1 MPKFTLQGKHKGA
14 LLAISIGLIAFI
26 ISLYGAGFNALITA
40 LVAGIV
46 VGNMVK
52 LPSDWLKGISNM
64 AGRFLEFSLL
74 FLAFDISFGTVSKLG
89 WFSFFYL
96 IAALGLILY
105 LSLYF
110 AQKLNCQGSTG
121 WLIGFGTAI
130 CGSSAIA
137 ALSPAVTKNK
147 EDIGISMAVVNLIG
161 VLGMLFFPWILDY
174 LDASNEQAGII
185 IGGTLH
191 SVGNVA
197 GAAYGM
203 NNETGSY
210 AIMIK
215 MARVAMLSPALIYMR
230 FLITRSADQVWYKYF
245 SLPWY
250 LYVFIGISIAHSFF
264 PLPGEIQ
271 AHIQFSGKLILTLAM
286 AGIGFAIS
294 FTTLYQSGRKGLVFG
309 LIVFALQI
317 VAFSGMLFF
326 VAQ

>member
-1 MPKFTLQGKHKGA
+1 MPVLNLQGKHKGILVA
-14 LLAISIGLIAFI
+14 VSIGLFAFLL
-26 ISLYGAGFNALITA
+26 SLYVSGLNALITA
-40 LVAGIV
+40 LVSGIIL
-46 VGNMVK
+46 GNILK
-52 LPSDWLKGISNM
+52 LPSDWLKGISQS
-64 AGRFLEFSLL
+64 AGKLLEFSLL
-74 FLAFDISFGTVSKLG
+74 FLAFDISFGTLSKLG
-89 WFSFFYL
+89 WISFLYL
-96 IAALGLILY
+96 IIALGLILY
-105 LSLYF
+105 LSVF
-110 AQKLNCQGSTG
+110 FSKKFNCEGSTG

-137 ALSPAVTKNK
+137 ALSPAVTEKK
-147 EDIGISMAVVNLIG
+147 EDIGISMAVVNLMG
-161 VLGMLFFPWILDY
+161 ALGMLLFPWILGY
-174 LDASNEQAGII
+174 FDATNEQAGII

-203 NNETGSY
+203 NDETGAY

-230 FLITRSADQVWYKYF
+230 FLITQSAGQAWYKYF

-250 LYVFIGISIAHSFF
+250 LYVFIGISVVHSFF

-271 AHIQFSGKLILTLAM
+271 KYVQDSGKLILTLAM

-294 FTTLYQSGRKGLVFG
+294 FKTLFQSGRKGLVFG

-317 VAFSGMLFF
+317 AAFSGMLFW
-326 VAQ
+326 VA

>member
-1 MPKFTLQGKHKGA
+1 MSKFTLQGKHKGV
-14 LLAISIGLIAFI
+14 LVAISIGLLAFVL
-26 ISLYGAGFNALITA
+26 SLYVSGLNALITA
-40 LVAGIV
+40 LVAGILF
-46 VGNMVK
+46 GNVLK
-52 LPSDWLKGISNM
+52 LPSDWLKGISKI
-64 AGRFLEFSLL
+64 AGKFLEFSLL
-74 FLAFDISFGTVSKLG
+74 FLAFDISFGTVSNLG
-89 WFSFFYL
+89 WVSFLYL

-105 LSLYF
+105 LSVFL
-110 AQKLNCQGSTG
+110 AKKLNCQGSTG

-137 ALSPAVTKNK
+137 ALSPAVTENK
-147 EDIGISMAVVNLIG
+147 EDIGISMAVVNLLG
-161 VLGMLFFPWILDY
+161 AMGMLVFPWMLGY
-174 LDASNEQAGII
+174 FNATNEQAGII

-203 NNETGSY
+203 NNETGAY

-230 FLITRSADQVWYKYF
+230 FLITRSAGQAWYKYF

-250 LYVFIGISIAHSFF
+250 LYVFIGISVVHSFF

-271 AHIQFSGKLILTLAM
+271 EYIQFSGKLILTLAM

-317 VAFSGMLFF
+317 AAFAGMLLF
-326 VAQ
+326 VAK